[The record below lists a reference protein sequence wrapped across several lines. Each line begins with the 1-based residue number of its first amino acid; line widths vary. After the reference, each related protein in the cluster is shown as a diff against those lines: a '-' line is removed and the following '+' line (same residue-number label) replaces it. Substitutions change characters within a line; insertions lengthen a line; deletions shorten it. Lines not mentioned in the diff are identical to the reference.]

1 MKTWIALLT
10 VAGLCCPL
18 LAQAA
23 DGESLATSHESR
35 WSLYFSMPLAMP
47 DHRSGHHAGAPVLGL
62 RLDRPVFTLGG
73 NSSVE
78 LAERPVVS
86 LMDLRL
92 SLGREHDVLLD
103 GIPMWTSN
111 DQSNA
116 ASGSGEGATPG
127 KPFWKKPTFWIVTG
141 AVATV
146 WILSDLS
153 RGYVKSV
160 SGGGG

>member
-10 VAGLCCPL
+10 VASLCPL
-18 LAQAA
+18 LAHAA
-23 DGESLATSHESR
+23 EGESLATPHESR
-35 WSLYFSMPLAMP
+35 LTLYFSVPLAMSG
-47 DHRSGHHAGAPVLGL
+47 RSSGHHANAPVLGL

-111 DQSNA
+111 EQNNA

>member
-10 VAGLCCPL
+10 VAGLCPL
-18 LAQAA
+18 LAHAA
-23 DGESLATSHESR
+23 VGEGLATPHESR
-35 WSLYFSMPLAMP
+35 LTLYFSMPLAMSGRP
-47 DHRSGHHAGAPVLGL
+47 SGHHADAPVVGL

-78 LAERPVVS
+78 LAGRPVVS

-92 SLGREHDVLLD
+92 SMGRERGVLFD
-103 GIPMWTSN
+103 GIPMWTAN
-111 DQSNA
+111 EQSR
-116 ASGSGEGATPG
+116 ASSESGEGATPA